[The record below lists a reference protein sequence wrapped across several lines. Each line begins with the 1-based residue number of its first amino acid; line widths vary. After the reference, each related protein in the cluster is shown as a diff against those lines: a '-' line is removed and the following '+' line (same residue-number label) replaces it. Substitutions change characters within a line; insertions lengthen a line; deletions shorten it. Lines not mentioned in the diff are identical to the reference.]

1 MITYHDFGF
10 HGVITLWSGVF
21 LSCLIVYQVYKAIKK
36 KKQITLLDA
45 FGILS
50 TFVISFLPVV
60 GVIVALVA
68 CICYGVK
75 GIIFVFSKMD
85 EIVIF
90 DKNK

>member
-10 HGVITLWSGVF
+10 HGIITIWCGIF
-21 LSCLIVYQVYKAIKK
+21 LSCFIAYHVYKAIKK

-60 GVIVALVA
+60 GAIITLVILLVHIA
-68 CICYGVK
+68 K
-75 GIIFVFSKMD
+75 GILYLVKIMD